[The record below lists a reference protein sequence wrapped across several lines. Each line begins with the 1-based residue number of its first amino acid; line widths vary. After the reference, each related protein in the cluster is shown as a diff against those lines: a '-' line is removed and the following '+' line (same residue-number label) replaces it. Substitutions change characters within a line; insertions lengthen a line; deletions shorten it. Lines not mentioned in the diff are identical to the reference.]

1 MSQSF
6 FVHGMGW
13 ALPQNVLDDEFLHKE
28 VGLEKGLDWNK
39 SRLGIHKR
47 YSVLSRDYI
56 KSTKNQNPMKAI
68 AHARELGDTPVT
80 MAVRAAQ
87 RALAHTGIKP
97 EQIGMVV
104 ANNDTPFDLLPTM
117 ANAVA
122 KALGIPG
129 GPHIDVNSACSSF
142 ARHMKLLGDTVSGD
156 WPEYVLTVQSSAY
169 TTRTDYSPKSIDGY
183 IWGDGAAA
191 QVSSIR
197 HPGRLRVEPLVFGT
211 SPKDADAIQVDTCG
225 LFRQDGGAVREFS
238 IRKTV
243 EMFEQI
249 AAVKKLYA
257 EDVYTVSHQANY
269 VMQDSILG
277 HLRLPPERH
286 LRNVQN
292 QGNIA
297 AAGAP
302 SVIAQNWDKFKKGDQ
317 IVYAVL
323 GAGLAWGGGYME
335 VVA

>member
-1 MSQSF
+1 MSQPF

-13 ALPQNVLDDEFLHKE
+13 ALPKNELDDEFLHKE
-28 VGLEKGLDWNK
+28 VGLEKGPEWNR
-39 SRLGIHKR
+39 SRLGIHTR

-56 KSTKNQNPMKAI
+56 RQTKNKNPMQAI
-68 AHARELGDTPVT
+68 VHARSQGETPVT
-80 MAVRAAQ
+80 MAIRAAQ
-87 RALAHTGIKP
+87 KALAHTHVKP
-97 EQIGMVV
+97 EQIGMVI
-104 ANNDTPFDLLPTM
+104 ANNDTPFDLLPTL

-122 KALGIPG
+122 KALGIG
-129 GPHIDVNSACSSF
+129 AGPHMDVNSACSSF
-142 ARHMKLLGDTVSGD
+142 ARHMKLLGDTGAGD
-156 WPEYVLTVQSSAY
+156 WPDYVLTLQSSAY

-191 QVSSIR
+191 QICSHR
-197 HPGRLRVEPLVFGT
+197 HPGRLRVEPLVFAT
-211 SPKDADAIQVDTCG
+211 NPKGADDIAVDTG
-225 LFRQDGGAVREFS
+225 GHFHQDGGAVREFS

-243 EMFEQI
+243 EMFEAI
-249 AAVKKLYA
+249 AAMKQLYA

-277 HLRLPPERH
+277 HLHLPPERH
-286 LRNVQN
+286 LRNVHT

-302 SVIAQNWDKFKKGDQ
+302 SVIAQNWERFKKGDQ

-335 VVA
+335 VL